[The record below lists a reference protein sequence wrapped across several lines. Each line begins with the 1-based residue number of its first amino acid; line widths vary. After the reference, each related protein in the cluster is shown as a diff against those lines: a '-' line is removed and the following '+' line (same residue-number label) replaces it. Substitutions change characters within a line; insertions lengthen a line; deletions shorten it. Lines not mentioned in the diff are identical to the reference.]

1 MVKSGLSKEININSV
16 RTCQRSHQEFGRF
29 LLLSPVQGEFALCQ
43 KLSFVNSIIELTSR
57 TQKVLIKIGSPTTLN
72 PWVAV
77 ITVAFVSCLV
87 SATATVGQAAIIHRS
102 LNFTYT
108 PVGTIIFCLY
118 VINGLSLLGILGVS
132 IGCMVISARLICSRK
147 DSVHNQFT
155 DMGRSIGIN

>member
-1 MVKSGLSKEININSV
+1 MNSSFDV
-16 RTCQRSHQEFGRF
+16 TKRTE
-29 LLLSPVQGEFALCQ
+29 
-43 KLSFVNSIIELTSR
+43 
-57 TQKVLIKIGSPTTLN
+57 KVLIKIGSPTSLN
-72 PWVAV
+72 PWVAL

-87 SATATVGQAAIIHRS
+87 AATATIGQIAIIHRS

-147 DSVHNQFT
+147 DSVYIHYTKRMLNWRDLFE
-155 DMGRSIGIN
+155 